1 MSEFFSW
8 ELLATFAGA
17 VTGTAILT
25 QFVKDLLSKIPTQI
39 VSYVIALLILGIAT
53 AATGGMADGWQAW
66 VLVPFNA
73 VLVSLSANGT
83 YSAITRIKDDN

>member
-25 QFVKDLLSKIPTQI
+25 QFVKDLLAKIPTQI

-53 AATGGMADGWQAW
+53 AATGGIGDGWQAW
-66 VLVPFNA
+66 AIVPLNA
-73 VLVSLSANGT
+73 VLVSLGANGS
-83 YSAITRIKDDN
+83 YAAILRIKDDN